1 MIHRRRVPVSPLP
14 VRVFLYESD
23 NAPTDC
29 DLHLH
34 GLQNVR
40 VIFYFFREAPNRS
53 CAYADICRYGLV

>member
-40 VIFYFFREAPNRS
+40 VIFYFLDRRQIARVRMLT
-53 CAYADICRYGLV
+53 YAATA